1 MTSDDTRRG
10 IPELF
15 GSVFKQL
22 AELMRTEGML
32 ARTEMSE
39 KLSHM
44 GVGMAL
50 LVGGA
55 MLAMP
60 ALVVLLDAAVA
71 ALVENSG
78 LEPHWAAL
86 VVGGACLSAGL
97 LLVMFGLSR
106 LGTGYLIPVRT
117 LQQLQNDAT
126 AARNASNQVRT
137 SDVEK
142 RAA

>member
-1 MTSDDTRRG
+1 MTTDDTRRG

-39 KLSHM
+39 KISRM
-44 GVGMAL
+44 GVGIAL

-78 LEPHWAAL
+78 LAPHWAAL
-86 VVGGACLSAGL
+86 VVGGACLLAGL
-97 LLVMFGLSR
+97 LLVMFGISR
-106 LGTGYLIPVRT
+106 LGTGNLIPVRT